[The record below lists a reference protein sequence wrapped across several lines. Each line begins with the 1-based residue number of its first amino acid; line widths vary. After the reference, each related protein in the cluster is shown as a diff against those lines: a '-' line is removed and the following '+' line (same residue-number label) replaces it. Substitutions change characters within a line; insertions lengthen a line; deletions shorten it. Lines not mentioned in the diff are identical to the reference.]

1 MWKRFLDD
9 IFLIWTGSLDKLHQF
24 LDDLNQMHPTIKFTM
39 NHTKRETENACE
51 CHPCPSIPFLDT
63 SASVENNQIVTD
75 LFRKP
80 TDRCQYLLTSSCHPA
95 HVTQNIPF
103 SLAYRIV
110 RICSEPESR
119 DKRLS
124 ELKDLL
130 LSRNYKS
137 NLVDSALEKAR
148 KIHREEAIKKVTK
161 NLKKP
166 TRPVLAITY
175 DPRLPCIPQILKRHW
190 RTMVKADPHLA
201 ETFPLPPLTAYRRPE
216 NIRNKLIRSKIP
228 EQQTRQKRIV
238 KGMKNCGKNCAICPY
253 VDQSKSIKASSS
265 DYTHDIESAVTC
277 QSCNIIY
284 CITCLHCNA
293 QYIGESEKSLA
304 VRFGQH
310 KGYVRNRKF
319 DQATGAHF
327 NQRGHT
333 ISDMQVLVIEKY
345 MLLMVPSEKNEKN
358 YILIYSTPVT
368 RG

>member
-1 MWKRFLDD
+1 MDSR
-9 IFLIWTGSLDKLHQF
+9 Q
-24 LDDLNQMHPTIKFTM
+24 
-39 NHTKRETENACE
+39 TKR
-51 CHPCPSIPFLDT
+51 D
-63 SASVENNQIVTD
+63 TD
-75 LFRKP
+75 LIKNR
-80 TDRCQYLLTSSCHPA
+80 YGIH
-95 HVTQNIPF
+95 I
-103 SLAYRIV
+103 
-110 RICSEPESR
+110 E
-119 DKRLS
+119 
-124 ELKDLL
+124 L
-130 LSRNYKS
+130 LSINIIK
-137 NLVDSALEKAR
+137 DKAR
-148 KIHREEAIKKVTK
+148 KIPREEAIKKVTK
-161 NLKKP
+161 NLNKP

-253 VDQSKSIKASSS
+253 VDQSKLIKASIS

-319 DQATGAHF
+319 YQATGAHF